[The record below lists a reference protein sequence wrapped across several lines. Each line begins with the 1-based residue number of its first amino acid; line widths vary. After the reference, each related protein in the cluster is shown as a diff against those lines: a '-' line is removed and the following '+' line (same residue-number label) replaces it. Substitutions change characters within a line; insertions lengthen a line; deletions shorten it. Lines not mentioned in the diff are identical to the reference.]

1 MEMEKELAEL
11 RAQVLSQQSS
21 PTVPQIKTEPSPAL
35 SHMGAP
41 PFDTFMGSEE
51 AVASLMD
58 LASGQEGGSFMKSPN
73 ARLLMTKRL
82 GDVVLKQDQVD
93 ELFHMYPLLSIAD
106 AGPRLTADRY
116 FAYYHPFLPI
126 LDRTSPPDDYYQ
138 EYKLLFWIMCSVAAR
153 RYDGIQGLLER
164 LTPHLNDLLWEEV
177 RVPPQ
182 NYLFVKALCLLC
194 TWPFPI
200 SSTSTDPTFM
210 LSGLNMHVAMQ
221 LGLHRPSHVQDF
233 QKFRAHLME
242 EQLRDRVRTWAS
254 CNAVA
259 QR

>member
-35 SHMGAP
+35 SQMGAP

-93 ELFHMYPLLSIAD
+93 ELFQMYALFFT
-106 AGPRLTADRY
+106 AGAEPQLTAIRY

-126 LDRTSPPDDYYQ
+126 LDRTRPPDDFYQ
-138 EYKLLFWIMCSVAAR
+138 EHKLLFWIMISVAAR
-153 RYDGIQGLLER
+153 RYDGIPGLLER
-164 LTPHLNDLLWEEV
+164 LTPQLNDLLWEEV